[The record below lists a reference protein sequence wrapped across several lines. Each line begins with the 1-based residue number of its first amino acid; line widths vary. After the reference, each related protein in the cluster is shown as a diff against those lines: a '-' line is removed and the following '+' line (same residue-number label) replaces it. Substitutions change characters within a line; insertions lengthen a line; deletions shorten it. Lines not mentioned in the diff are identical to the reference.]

1 MPLRVTYAKIYEHR
15 SYYALDHEGAS
26 RRINE
31 KIMEQFFLK
40 FHLICKLRNAVS
52 TPMYMHSMGIATA
65 MSMP

>member
-1 MPLRVTYAKIYEHR
+1 MPLGVTYAKIYKHR
-15 SYYALDHEGAS
+15 SSYALDYEGAS

-52 TPMYMHSMGIATA
+52 TPMYMHSMGITMT

>member
-1 MPLRVTYAKIYEHR
+1 MVI
-15 SYYALDHEGAS
+15 SSYALDYEGAS

-40 FHLICKLRNAVS
+40 FYLICKLRNTVS
-52 TPMYMHSMGIATA
+52 TPMYMHCMGITTT